1 MGKSREK
8 ADFYTKKAKQEGY
21 PARSVYKLEEIHN
34 RHQIIKRGDH
44 VLDIGAAPGSWSLY
58 VSRKLLSGSGRV
70 VAVDLKEITLSPM
83 PGNMISYTGDAFSE
97 EISEKIAEHAPFD
110 VIISDAAP
118 DTTGNRTVDTLRS
131 QQLAESVLETAKQ
144 LLKVHGNLV
153 IKVFQGGGEQELIQQ
168 MRSVFAKVKPQK
180 PKASRSESFEVFL
193 IGLDKR

>member
-1 MGKSREK
+1 
-8 ADFYTKKAKQEGY
+8 
-21 PARSVYKLEEIHN
+21 
-34 RHQIIKRGDH
+34 
-44 VLDIGAAPGSWSLY
+44 
-58 VSRKLLSGSGRV
+58 
-70 VAVDLKEITLSPM
+70 
-83 PGNMISYTGDAFSE
+83 MICYTGDAFSE
-97 EISEKIAEHAPFD
+97 EISEKITEHAPFD

-168 MRSVFAKVKPQK
+168 MRTLFAKVKPQK

>member
-8 ADFYTKKAKQEGY
+8 ADFYTKKAKQAGY
-21 PARSVYKLEEIHN
+21 PARSVFKLEEIHN
-34 RHQIIKRGDH
+34 RHSIIKRGDR

-58 VSRKLLSGSGRV
+58 VSTKLLSGTGLV
-70 VAVDLKEITLSPM
+70 VAVDLKELNLNPM
-83 PGNMISYTGDAFSE
+83 PENMISYTGDAFSP
-97 EISEKIAEHAPFD
+97 EIGEKLTEHALFD

-131 QQLAESVLETAKQ
+131 QQLAESVLETSKQ

-153 IKVFQGGGEQELIQQ
+153 IKVFQGGGEQELMQQ
-168 MRSVFAKVKPQK
+168 MRSVFAKVKPHK
-180 PKASRSESFEVFL
+180 PKASRSQSFEVFL